1 VLDEKIKLPHENSS
15 IGIVL
20 CKEKNNTV
28 VEFSIKSVDKAMG
41 VATFKTTKQM
51 PNEIKRVMPDSEE
64 LRKFVVILNTCLN
77 ISLHN
82 LIVYLRNQGSTP
94 CSSTKIITKLY

>member
-41 VATFKTTKQM
+41 VATYKTSKQRPM
-51 PNEIKRVMPDSEE
+51 
-64 LRKFVVILNTCLN
+64 
-77 ISLHN
+77 
-82 LIVYLRNQGSTP
+82 
-94 CSSTKIITKLY
+94 